1 LSKAKA
7 YPLYEKLLGPA
18 SYIFM
23 SITQDARRE
32 EFYDETRRLCDLRLF
47 QPILKI
53 VEPVGN
59 REEKMLNYEIGNL
72 HNYLYLR
79 NKLINKII
87 LLSLEASLFFHTN
100 LKISKK
106 NLGIYVFVIFFF
118 NGKTNAIK
126 FSKFKIN
133 QKILNQKNN

>member
-1 LSKAKA
+1 LYEKIKMPPSSGELWGHHLMPLTIKVDCLLPTGLIVPVDSNRDDTLERIKVELWSKAKA
-7 YPLYEKLLGPA
+7 YPMYEKLLGPA

-79 NKLINKII
+79 KQIN
-87 LLSLEASLFFHTN
+87 
-100 LKISKK
+100 
-106 NLGIYVFVIFFF
+106 
-118 NGKTNAIK
+118 
-126 FSKFKIN
+126 
-133 QKILNQKNN
+133 

>member
-1 LSKAKA
+1 MPLTIKVDCLLPTGVIVPLDSNRDDTLEQIKVELWFKAKT
-7 YPLYEKLLGPA
+7 YPLYENLLEPA

-32 EFYDETRRLCDLRLF
+32 VFYDETRRLCDLRLF

-59 REEKMLNYEIGNL
+59 REEKMLSYEIGNL

-79 NKLINKII
+79 KQIN
-87 LLSLEASLFFHTN
+87 
-100 LKISKK
+100 
-106 NLGIYVFVIFFF
+106 
-118 NGKTNAIK
+118 
-126 FSKFKIN
+126 
-133 QKILNQKNN
+133 